1 MKKPVISIYRIGCYY
16 FSVKKAEPQILR
28 AAFFICSDCIDWFVN
43 LYLNRSSLLEK
54 ATTLVETFACMTG
67 DKGAGFK
74 SAMSIMA
81 AS

>member
-1 MKKPVISIYRIGCYY
+1 LVGESLLKPV
-16 FSVKKAEPQILR
+16 FS
-28 AAFFICSDCIDWFVN
+28 
-43 LYLNRSSLLEK
+43 LEK
-54 ATTLVETFACMTG
+54 ATTLVETFACMAG